1 MRKISAALISV
12 FNKDGIDEIATKLH
26 NQNIKIISTGGT
38 KSFIENLGIPVTSV
52 ESINLRSSS
61 SEILLSNII

>member
-38 KSFIENLGIPVTSV
+38 
-52 ESINLRSSS
+52 
-61 SEILLSNII
+61 